1 MNNNQQKQVQ
11 DGGNATLS
19 VKVSKDTYDL
29 LNILAEGMEHGTN
42 ANDLLKMFVHA
53 FIESAKHSGPVIN
66 EMRMLL
72 DMLRLEEGWHKHFNF
87 ADVNA
92 QKEVAQVVL
101 ILQQPGRTGFGM
113 TMIDRPY
120 MDASHQTFCVDE
132 ILERVVEVSMKGL
145 YQELRDIGNRL
156 GTHSMRETLTILCD
170 SYRLAQMDDDIQ
182 DELPQLGNYSDFGR
196 AIEYGKRTKRKK
208 HLTPD
213 SIQQHIV
220 FGDDDRETADYEAK
234 GWEGEHRNP
243 DNDTPPDDFRP
254 HGVE

>member
-87 ADVNA
+87 ADVTS
-92 QKEVAQVVL
+92 QKRIAQVVL
-101 ILQQPGRTGFGM
+101 ILEQPGRKDFGM
-113 TMIDRPY
+113 TMISRPY
-120 MDASHQTFCVDE
+120 MDKCWQTYCVDD
-132 ILERVVEVSMKGL
+132 ILERVVQVAMKGL
-145 YQELRDIGNRL
+145 YQELRDIGNGL
-156 GTHSMRETLTILCD
+156 GTESLRETLFALCD
-170 SYRLAQMDDDIQ
+170 SYKLAKMDHDLEDD
-182 DELPQLGNYSDFGR
+182 LPKLGTYSDFGR
-196 AIEYGKRTKRKK
+196 AIEYGNRAKRKK

-213 SIQQHIV
+213 SIQQRIV
-220 FGDDDRETADYEAK
+220 FVDDDKALAEMEANNRIED
-234 GWEGEHRNP
+234 WEGEHH
-243 DNDTPPDDFRP
+243 DS
-254 HGVE
+254 GI

>member
-1 MNNNQQKQVQ
+1 MSNQKQVNG
-11 DGGNATLS
+11 GGNATLS
-19 VKVSKDTYDL
+19 VKVTKETYDL

-53 FIESAKHSGPVIN
+53 FIESAKHSGPVSP
-66 EMRMLL
+66 EMQLLL

-120 MDASHQTFCVDE
+120 MDASYQTLCVDD

-170 SYRLAQMDDDIQ
+170 NYRIAQMDNDLA
-182 DELPQLGNYSDFGR
+182 DELPKLGNYSDFGR
-196 AIEYGKRTKRKK
+196 AIEYGQRTKQKK
-208 HLTPD
+208 HRTPD
-213 SIQQHIV
+213 GEAMRQQRIV
-220 FGDDDRETADYEAK
+220 FTDEDREIADYEVQD
-234 GWEGEHRNP
+234 WEGEHRQ
-243 DNDTPPDDFRP
+243 TEEPPA
-254 HGVE
+254 EMKSEE